1 MKNYEKRS
9 FIMGILS
16 IVTCWI
22 LVGFVFGIIG
32 IVASIKGLKNGIKSK
47 RLFVGLG
54 LSILSVVIV
63 VALWVYA
70 IKNPAPV
77 EPDPQ
82 PAVSVEEELSVE
94 EEPVEEPEEEV
105 PAEPELPESNSSAM
119 VDYLASEAQKS
130 ANQSATEEK
139 RDEAINFIYE
149 NYPDYYVDNETM
161 EKSIY
166 YGFYLEYAYGEN
178 EGKNYYVDLGMDTE
192 QAVKY
197 VYRGAES
204 VEDSATQ
211 ENLSQIAESLNA
223 LGYQVEVP
231 GKDAQTSSESVT
243 PAPQEESAVPAA
255 QSDTVQSGSDQPQE
269 QMVWIPESGSK
280 YHSNSSCSGM
290 NNPTQVTISEA
301 KAAGYT
307 ACKKCY

>member
-32 IVASIKGLKNGIKSK
+32 IVASVKGLKNGMKSK
-47 RLFVGLG
+47 RLFAGLG
-54 LSILSVVIV
+54 LSVLSVVIV
-63 VALWVYA
+63 IALWVYA

-82 PAVSVEEELSVE
+82 PAVSVEEELSA
-94 EEPVEEPEEEV
+94 EEPEEEV

-119 VDYLASEAQKS
+119 VDYLASEAKKS

-139 RDEAINFIYE
+139 RDDAINFIYE

-161 EKSIY
+161 EKAIY

-204 VEDSATQ
+204 VEDSSTQ

-231 GKDAQTSSESVT
+231 ENDAQTSSESVT
-243 PAPQEESAVPAA
+243 PAPQTESITPSTQAK
-255 QSDTVQSGSDQPQE
+255 TVQPSSDQPQE